1 MVEEYEEPYVAHLY
15 RTYQKFC
22 LVFVKSLK
30 RTTDASGKASSPRIA
45 PYLLPYLCPPPP
57 KLAYKLPPCANN
69 KRQMKTA
76 AALALCLVATAA
88 TSDDEQAQA
97 RARLLL
103 QRAVEEVRAG
113 VEQGVQGRAPAAT
126 AGAGGARRLAG
137 SAHAGVISRAVYP
150 ESDTT
155 CATTPMRWD
164 VEMPHVFTDGE
175 CESFTHDGQTLSTRS
190 SCASATSFSSNFY
203 QGSSC
208 SGTPLETE
216 EVTDDVCAPVY
227 DASYSYSFSYGDLD
241 GYAKWGCEAINPA
254 DVSATITFHLDS
266 VTCDDA
272 APKNYQVWH
281 GGCQT
286 QSDPDDLI
294 QVSLKYSC
302 DATDGF
308 RVKFYTNADCSGS
321 PNAEVTAF
329 QADTCNQGMK
339 VTCGCA
345 AGVGCSDG
353 SLGSDA
359 AAARGPLL
367 ATAVLG
373 AAAAAL

>member
-1 MVEEYEEPYVAHLY
+1 
-15 RTYQKFC
+15 
-22 LVFVKSLK
+22 
-30 RTTDASGKASSPRIA
+30 
-45 PYLLPYLCPPPP
+45 
-57 KLAYKLPPCANN
+57 
-69 KRQMKTA
+69 MKTA

-103 QRAVEEVRAG
+103 QRAVEKVRAG

-175 CESFTHDGQTLSTRS
+175 CESFTLDGQTYSTRS
-190 SCASATSFSSNFY
+190 TCASATSFSSNFY
-203 QGSSC
+203 QGSSSC

-216 EVTDDVCAPVY
+216 EVTDDACAPSY

-241 GYAKWGCEAINPA
+241 GYAKWGCEAIPAA
-254 DVSATITFHLDS
+254 DVSATITYHINS

-281 GGCQT
+281 GGCLSE
-286 QSDPDDLI
+286 SDPDDLI
-294 QVSLKYSC
+294 QMSVKYSC

-308 RVKFYTNADCSGS
+308 HGEVYMNADCSDS
-321 PNAEVTAF
+321 PLMEMPLFEV
-329 QADTCNQGMK
+329 DKCNQGMK

-345 AGVGCSDG
+345 AGVGCSEG
-353 SLGSDA
+353 SLSDA

>member
-1 MVEEYEEPYVAHLY
+1 
-15 RTYQKFC
+15 
-22 LVFVKSLK
+22 
-30 RTTDASGKASSPRIA
+30 
-45 PYLLPYLCPPPP
+45 
-57 KLAYKLPPCANN
+57 
-69 KRQMKTA
+69 MKTA
-76 AALALCLVATAA
+76 AALALCLCAAAA

-103 QRAVEEVRAG
+103 QRAVEKVRAG

-175 CESFTHDGQTLSTRS
+175 CESFTLDGQTYSTRS
-190 SCASATSFSSNFY
+190 TCASATSFSSNFY
-203 QGSSC
+203 QGSSSC
-208 SGTPLETE
+208 SGTPVETE
-216 EVTDDVCAPVY
+216 EVTDDACAPSY

-241 GYAKWGCEAINPA
+241 GYAKWGCEAIPAA
-254 DVSATITFHLDS
+254 DVAATVTYHIDSA
-266 VTCDDA
+266 TCDDA
-272 APKNYQVWH
+272 APKNYQLWH
-281 GGCQT
+281 AGCQVQGQT
-286 QSDPDDLI
+286 S
-294 QVSLKYSC
+294 VKYSC
-302 DATDGF
+302 DATYGFHVDG
-308 RVKFYTNADCSGS
+308 YTSSDCSGS
-321 PNAEVTAF
+321 PTVTMTMF
-329 QADTCNQGMK
+329 QVDTCDQGMK
-339 VTCGCA
+339 FTCGCA
-345 AGVGCSDG
+345 AGVGCST
-353 SLGSDA
+353 SVVDA

>member
-1 MVEEYEEPYVAHLY
+1 
-15 RTYQKFC
+15 
-22 LVFVKSLK
+22 
-30 RTTDASGKASSPRIA
+30 
-45 PYLLPYLCPPPP
+45 
-57 KLAYKLPPCANN
+57 
-69 KRQMKTA
+69 MKTA
-76 AALALCLVATAA
+76 VALALCLVATAAA

-103 QRAVEEVRAG
+103 QRAVERVRAG
-113 VEQGVQGRAPAAT
+113 VDQGAQGRAPAAT

-137 SAHAGVISRAVYP
+137 SDHVGVISRAVYP

-155 CATTPMRWD
+155 CATTPMRWE

-175 CESFTHDGQTLSTRS
+175 CESFTLDGQTYSTRS
-190 SCASATSFSSNFY
+190 TCASATSFSSNFY
-203 QGSSC
+203 QGSSSC
-208 SGTPLETE
+208 SGTPVETE
-216 EVTDDVCAPVY
+216 EVTDDTCAPSY

-241 GYAKWGCEAINPA
+241 GYAKWGCEAIPAA
-254 DVSATITFHLDS
+254 DVAATITYHIDS

-286 QSDPDDLI
+286 SSDPDDL
-294 QVSLKYSC
+294 SLKYSC

-308 RVKFYTNADCSGS
+308 HVDGYTSSDCSGS
-321 PNAEVTAF
+321 PVANMTMFPSV
-329 QADTCNQGMK
+329 DTCDQGMK

-345 AGVGCSDG
+345 AGVGCST
-353 SLGSDA
+353 SVVDA

-367 ATAVLG
+367 AAAVLG

>member
-1 MVEEYEEPYVAHLY
+1 
-15 RTYQKFC
+15 
-22 LVFVKSLK
+22 
-30 RTTDASGKASSPRIA
+30 
-45 PYLLPYLCPPPP
+45 
-57 KLAYKLPPCANN
+57 
-69 KRQMKTA
+69 MKTA
-76 AALALCLVATAA
+76 VALALCLVATAA

-103 QRAVEEVRAG
+103 QRAVERVRAG

-150 ESDTT
+150 ESDTK
-155 CATTPMRWD
+155 CATTPERWE
-164 VEMPHVFTDGE
+164 VEMPHVFTNGA

-190 SCASATSFSSNFY
+190 TCASATSFSSNFY

-208 SGTPLETE
+208 SGTLLETE
-216 EVTDDVCAPVY
+216 EVTDDACAPNY
-227 DASYSYSFSYGDLD
+227 HASNSYSYSYSYSFSYGDLD
-241 GYAKWGCEAINPA
+241 GYAKWGCEAIPAA
-254 DVSATITFHLDS
+254 DVAATATFYIDS

-281 GGCQT
+281 GGCQVQGQT
-286 QSDPDDLI
+286 S
-294 QVSLKYSC
+294 VKFSC

-308 RVKFYTNADCSGS
+308 HAEGYTNADCSGS
-321 PNAEVTAF
+321 PFVEFTAF
-329 QADTCNQGMK
+329 EVDKCNQGLK

-345 AGVGCSDG
+345 AGVGCS
-353 SLGSDA
+353 SSVVDA

>member
-1 MVEEYEEPYVAHLY
+1 
-15 RTYQKFC
+15 
-22 LVFVKSLK
+22 
-30 RTTDASGKASSPRIA
+30 
-45 PYLLPYLCPPPP
+45 
-57 KLAYKLPPCANN
+57 
-69 KRQMKTA
+69 MKTA

-150 ESDTT
+150 DTDTT
-155 CATTPMRWD
+155 CVKTPMRWD

-254 DVSATITFHLDS
+254 DVSATITFYLDS

-281 GGCQT
+281 AGCQPQGQT
-286 QSDPDDLI
+286 S
-294 QVSLKYSC
+294 VKYSC

-353 SLGSDA
+353 SLSDA

-367 ATAVLG
+367 ATALA

>member
-1 MVEEYEEPYVAHLY
+1 
-15 RTYQKFC
+15 
-22 LVFVKSLK
+22 
-30 RTTDASGKASSPRIA
+30 
-45 PYLLPYLCPPPP
+45 
-57 KLAYKLPPCANN
+57 
-69 KRQMKTA
+69 MKTAA

-155 CATTPMRWD
+155 CATTPMRWE

-175 CESFTHDGQTLSTRS
+175 CESFTLDGQTYSTRS
-190 SCASATSFSSNFY
+190 TCASATSFSSNFY

-281 GGCQT
+281 GGCQL
-286 QSDPDDLI
+286 QSDPDDPI
-294 QVSLKYSC
+294 RMSVKYSC

-308 RVKFYTNADCSGS
+308 HVEAYMNDDDCSDS
-321 PNAEVTAF
+321 PMMEMTVLEV
-329 QADTCNQGMK
+329 DTCNQGMK

>member
-1 MVEEYEEPYVAHLY
+1 
-15 RTYQKFC
+15 
-22 LVFVKSLK
+22 
-30 RTTDASGKASSPRIA
+30 
-45 PYLLPYLCPPPP
+45 
-57 KLAYKLPPCANN
+57 
-69 KRQMKTA
+69 MKTAA

-103 QRAVEEVRAG
+103 QRAVEKVRAG

-137 SAHAGVISRAVYP
+137 SDHVGVISRAVYP

-155 CATTPMRWD
+155 CATTPMRWE

-175 CESFTHDGQTLSTRS
+175 CESFTLDGQTYSTRS
-190 SCASATSFSSNFY
+190 TCASATSYSSNFY
-203 QGSSC
+203 SGSSC
-208 SGTPLETE
+208 SGTPWDTE
-216 EVTDDVCAPVY
+216 EVTDDACAPVY

-241 GYAKWGCEAINPA
+241 GYAKWGCEAIDPA

-308 RVKFYTNADCSGS
+308 HVEGYMNADCSDS
-321 PNAEVTAF
+321 PFMEMAAWEV
-329 QADTCNQGMK
+329 DTCTSQGGISIK
-339 VTCGCA
+339 ATCGCA
-345 AGVGCSDG
+345 AGVGCSEG
-353 SLGSDA
+353 SLSDA

>member
-1 MVEEYEEPYVAHLY
+1 
-15 RTYQKFC
+15 
-22 LVFVKSLK
+22 
-30 RTTDASGKASSPRIA
+30 
-45 PYLLPYLCPPPP
+45 
-57 KLAYKLPPCANN
+57 
-69 KRQMKTA
+69 MKTA

-103 QRAVEEVRAG
+103 QQAVEKVRAS

-126 AGAGGARRLAG
+126 AGSGGARRLAG

-150 ESDTT
+150 DSDTT

-164 VEMPHVFTDGE
+164 VEMPHVFTNGE
-175 CESFTHDGQTLSTRS
+175 CESFTLNGDTLSTRS
-190 SCASATSFSSNFY
+190 TCASATSYSSNFY
-203 QGSSC
+203 SGGSC
-208 SGTPLETE
+208 DGTLFDTE
-216 EVTDDVCAPVY
+216 EVTDDACAPNY

-241 GYAKWGCEAINPA
+241 GYAKWGCEAIPAA
-254 DVSATITFHLDS
+254 DVSATITYHINS

-281 GGCQT
+281 AGCQPQGQT
-286 QSDPDDLI
+286 S
-294 QVSLKYSC
+294 VKYTC
-302 DATDGF
+302 DATDGL

-345 AGVGCSDG
+345 ADVGCST
-353 SLGSDA
+353 SVVDA